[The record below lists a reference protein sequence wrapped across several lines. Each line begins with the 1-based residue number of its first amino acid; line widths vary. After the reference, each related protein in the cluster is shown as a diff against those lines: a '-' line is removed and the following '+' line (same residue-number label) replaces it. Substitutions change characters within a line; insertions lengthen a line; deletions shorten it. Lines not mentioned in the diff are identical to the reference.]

1 MSSSLTLTLMIP
13 FNIDNYYKNLYA
25 KVHQILSRS
34 EARKISFDILSTPK
48 TERHRTI
55 VLSEQQFRMKIGE
68 IWQEALGSYNEYNN
82 LNSGHESGLDI
93 ISYKNKV
100 AIELKNRTNTDNSSS
115 KLANYDKLARFKRS
129 NSEYTCIYATIN
141 DNTEQNTYKPRNVI
155 KKIQH
160 KNVEIEHHTGYP
172 FLKFVLKNDTDNII
186 NFLKKTINEYEKII

>member
-1 MSSSLTLTLMIP
+1 MSSSLTLTLMVP
-13 FNIDNYYKNLYA
+13 FNINNYYKNLYT
-25 KVHQILSRS
+25 KVHHILSRS

-55 VLSEQQFRMKIGE
+55 VLSEQQFRMKFGE
-68 IWQEALGSYNEYNN
+68 IWQEALGSYNEYTN

-93 ISYKNKV
+93 ISYRNKIV
-100 AIELKNRTNTDNSSS
+100 IELKNRTNTDNDSSRR
-115 KLANYDKLARFKRS
+115 ANFDKLARFKR
-129 NSEYTCIYATIN
+129 NNPEYTCIYATIN
-141 DNTEQNTYKPRNVI
+141 DNTEQSTYKPRNVI

-172 FLKFVLKNDTDNII
+172 FLKFVLKDYTGNII